1 MKTRCRLNGD
11 QTETIYEN
19 VVVYRFRVYY
29 HEHGDCK
36 EQFHK
41 FFQLWQDSERGW
53 FVMERTLIKPVIHE
67 RYLAEMD
74 GYDFC
79 VTVELLEQH
88 LSEFYLRWGKPND

>member
-1 MKTRCRLNGD
+1 
-11 QTETIYEN
+11 
-19 VVVYRFRVYY
+19 
-29 HEHGDCK
+29 
-36 EQFHK
+36 
-41 FFQLWQDSERGW
+41 
-53 FVMERTLIKPVIHE
+53 MERTLIKPVIHE